1 MKNPDP
7 INLNLPLLRKRLGYA
22 EEQLAKWQERVD
34 TLREQVQEGENAV
47 IVSAV
52 RGYSITPEALTE
64 LLREM
69 YDKEAEEESDDVPN
83 DPKEE
88 NDLENLA
95 TL

>member
-1 MKNPDP
+1 M
-7 INLNLPLLRKRLGYA
+7 
-22 EEQLAKWQERVD
+22 
-34 TLREQVQEGENAV
+34 

-88 NDLENLA
+88 NDLENLS